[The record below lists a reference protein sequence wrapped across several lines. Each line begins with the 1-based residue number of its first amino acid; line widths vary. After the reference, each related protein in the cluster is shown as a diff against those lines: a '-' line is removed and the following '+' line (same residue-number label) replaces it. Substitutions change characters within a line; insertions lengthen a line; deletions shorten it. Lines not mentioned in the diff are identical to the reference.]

1 MGILKRMKKFYNRK
15 NELALLNKHF
25 SYAKDNLITEVMMGR
40 RRIGK
45 TEIVR
50 KYIEKAKSKSLYFY
64 VTKKSSQI
72 ILDDFTGVLK
82 EKFDF
87 LPNKIVNWED
97 FFNIIFALSKK
108 ERIIV
113 IFDEFQN
120 FQYVEKSVFS
130 ILQKKIDEYKNT
142 AKMHLLLI
150 GSIQTLMEKIFKQK
164 EPLYGRIDN
173 FIYLKPFE
181 FLEIINISNDH
192 NVKDLEKIFDFYAI
206 FNGVAKYYDLLEKFN
221 LFDVKIEKMLEELV
235 IRKDTPLYKEGEN
248 LLIEEFGND
257 YERYFDILFCLSC
270 GKTKISEVANI
281 MQLPTTTI
289 SKYLSVLIN
298 KYKLVERKT
307 PLAKKNSRDSRYYLK
322 DIFLKFWF
330 RYVYKNYNK
339 IEIEA
344 IKPVMADFKNTFSGH
359 KGLIFEELVR
369 EILFKKII
377 NNNILPFC
385 PERIGNYWDKKREID
400 IYGFDKKNVL
410 IGEVKLNAKAIDI
423 KLINKIEEFA
433 KQQKKQ
439 VFKVVVSFNKI
450 TDKKIIGSLDGLGYY
465 VFNFEEICN
474 P

>member
-1 MGILKRMKKFYNRK
+1 MKKFYNRK

-25 SYAKDNLITEVMMGR
+25 NYAKNNLITEVMMGR

-45 TEIVR
+45 TELVK
-50 KYIEKAKSKSLYFY
+50 KYIGNKRKSLYFY

-72 ILDDFTGVLK
+72 ILDDFAAVLK

-87 LPNKIVNWED
+87 LPEKIISWED
-97 FFNIIFALSKK
+97 FFNIIFALSKT
-108 ERIIV
+108 ERIII

-142 AKMHLLLI
+142 AKAHLLLI

-173 FIYLKPFE
+173 FIYLKPFD
-181 FLEIINISNDH
+181 FSEIANISYDH
-192 NVKDLEKIFDFYAI
+192 KVKELEKIFDFYAI

-221 LFDVKIEKMLEELV
+221 LFGAKTEKMIEEL
-235 IRKDTPLYKEGEN
+235 IISKDTPLYKEGEN

-270 GKTKISEVANI
+270 GKTKISEIANI

-298 KYKLVERKT
+298 NYKLIERKT
-307 PLAKKNSRDSRYYLK
+307 PLERKNSRDSRYYLK
-322 DIFLKFWF
+322 DIFLRFWF

-339 IEIEA
+339 IEIGA
-344 IKPVMADFKNTFSGH
+344 LKPVLEDFKQTFSGH
-359 KGLIFEELVR
+359 KGMIFEELVR

-377 NNNILPFC
+377 NNNIVPC
-385 PERIGNYWDKKREID
+385 NPKNISGYWDKKIEID
-400 IYGFDKKNVL
+400 IYGEDKKNVL
-410 IGEVKLNAKAIDI
+410 IGEIKLSAKAVNKQLVD
-423 KLINKIEEFA
+423 KIEEFA
-433 KQQKKQ
+433 NQQKKQ
-439 VFKVVVSFNKI
+439 VFKVVVSFDKI
-450 TDKKIIGSLDGLGYY
+450 MDKRIVKLLKELGYY
-465 VFNFEEICN
+465 VFEFKDLVL
-474 P
+474 